1 MFGRSDQRDSLTR
14 TCGAAEGC
22 LIVELT
28 LTQRRGGAERVLGMK
43 RRVGL
48 MFFLMASWALGA
60 LELAMPFSDH
70 GVLQAGKILPVWGT
84 ALPGS
89 EVRVT
94 LGERGKAT
102 TASADGFWQVEFEPT
117 EASGVGV
124 TLEVVAGDE
133 RLEREDL
140 VFGEV
145 WIATGQSNM
154 RWMLKDCATGQ
165 EAMMKGEDA
174 GLRVFNFQGRLHPG
188 GARFSREFLS
198 GLKESNYYES
208 EGWQRASAK
217 SLAEFSGVGYFFA
230 RKLREELDVPVGVI
244 HLGVGGSPI
253 EAHLPRG
260 AFLRDERLKGLL
272 HEWWENPEYPS
283 WCRKRAALN
292 LTEWFKNPVK
302 GMAPPHP
309 FAPTFLWNSGIAPLL
324 PFPVKGVLWYQG
336 ESNATLDGGR
346 GAPASKEVNR
356 RKFEALIKSWRGAWR
371 NDELPV
377 YYVQL
382 PGLNRDW
389 PVFREM
395 QFEVSQE
402 VPGVGMAVT
411 IDVGHPT
418 NVHPKRK
425 RPVGERLAGLA
436 LAKTYGKVVASESP
450 RVMKIRP
457 NSEILFLDFDQVVKT
472 SDGGPPAGF
481 EIAGENRFFHPAEGD
496 VSGESLALRS
506 EEVPLPVAVR
516 YAWAND
522 PQCNLINKE
531 GLPASPFR
539 SDDWPVRKGGRIRVS
554 CLGDSITA
562 GHGIVNSE
570 ERYPSVLGDLLGKDY
585 EVKNFGD
592 SGRGVVRRS
601 MRGSERRALVFM
613 AEHEQ
618 SLEFEP
624 DIVICNLGIND
635 LMDWEAFGKDDFVKD
650 YRSLVRSYRELP
662 GKPRVILWQR
672 LAPLFPGQAFFGSES
687 VDGINAAIGQ
697 VAKLEGVETVD
708 MQNPLESHGEWFP
721 DHLHPNADGARAI
734 AEVMAGYLKVSK

>member
-1 MFGRSDQRDSLTR
+1 
-14 TCGAAEGC
+14 
-22 LIVELT
+22 
-28 LTQRRGGAERVLGMK
+28 
-43 RRVGL
+43 
-48 MFFLMASWALGA
+48 
-60 LELAMPFSDH
+60 
-70 GVLQAGKILPVWGT
+70 
-84 ALPGS
+84 
-89 EVRVT
+89 
-94 LGERGKAT
+94 
-102 TASADGFWQVEFEPT
+102 
-117 EASGVGV
+117 
-124 TLEVVAGDE
+124 
-133 RLEREDL
+133 
-140 VFGEV
+140 
-145 WIATGQSNM
+145 
-154 RWMLKDCATGQ
+154 
-165 EAMMKGEDA
+165 
-174 GLRVFNFQGRLHPG
+174 
-188 GARFSREFLS
+188 
-198 GLKESNYYES
+198 
-208 EGWQRASAK
+208 
-217 SLAEFSGVGYFFA
+217 
-230 RKLREELDVPVGVI
+230 
-244 HLGVGGSPI
+244 
-253 EAHLPRG
+253 
-260 AFLRDERLKGLL
+260 
-272 HEWWENPEYPS
+272 
-283 WCRKRAALN
+283 
-292 LTEWFKNPVK
+292 
-302 GMAPPHP
+302 
-309 FAPTFLWNSGIAPLL
+309 
-324 PFPVKGVLWYQG
+324 
-336 ESNATLDGGR
+336 
-346 GAPASKEVNR
+346 
-356 RKFEALIKSWRGAWR
+356 
-371 NDELPV
+371 
-377 YYVQL
+377 
-382 PGLNRDW
+382 
-389 PVFREM
+389 
-395 QFEVSQE
+395 
-402 VPGVGMAVT
+402 
-411 IDVGHPT
+411 
-418 NVHPKRK
+418 
-425 RPVGERLAGLA
+425 LA